1 MKYIVFG
8 SGGCAKDLIDYVE
21 DDNHEIVA
29 VVSTQQF
36 NSDAYAKRYPV
47 LEKVDDSLLIAYPDA
62 KFLLA
67 VGDVAVKRI
76 IVASNIDKWGSFIHS
91 SSHVSKYAKI
101 GKGVVICPYATVSGD
116 SVIGD
121 FVTLNVHTCVTHDN
135 VVGNYSTYSP
145 YAGSM
150 GNCSIGEDCF
160 FGAASYCIPGVT
172 VANGCKISAGSF
184 VRKSHLTEN
193 DVLIG
198 NPAKSKL

>member
-8 SGGCAKDLIDYVE
+8 SGGFAKEVIDYIE

-36 NSDAYAKRYPV
+36 NSDSYAKRHAV
-47 LEKVDDSLLIAYPDA
+47 LEKIDDTILTTYPDA

-67 VGDVAVKRI
+67 VGDIAVKKI
-76 IVASNIDKWGSFIHS
+76 IVGKHIDRWGSFIHS
-91 SSHVSKYAKI
+91 SSHVSKYSKL
-101 GKGVVICPYATVSGD
+101 GKGVVICPYATVLGD
-116 SVIGD
+116 SVVGD
-121 FVTLNVHTCVTHDN
+121 FVTLNVYSCVAHDN

-150 GNCSIGEDCF
+150 GNCSIGEACF
-160 FGAASYCIPGVT
+160 FGTASYCIPGVT
-172 VANGCKISAGSF
+172 VANACKISAGSF
-184 VRKSHLTEN
+184 LRKSHLIEH